1 MIIDTNEYRK
11 ELIDIIEKKLQ
22 EFDDDTAN
30 NLKKHILEIIGKI
43 INLPYNCET
52 TIAKM
57 INYNPENNPV
67 EPFTQAIIL
76 NKVNEICEEL
86 KINLQDTYDSFGG
99 LAFHYTF
106 MKMKENEI
114 YVKPQ
119 QADVVD
125 TINIINTNKTTKD
138 NTPEI
143 YFYEFIPYKQIG
155 SIMLNIGDD
164 KDYTSESVPYLAN
177 TRKNFVMCRPIGLDS
192 PYILK
197 RKMEEH
203 KIYIKYNNNEIK
215 ITCYFQ
221 KFNEDLKTIC
231 DDLVI
236 DESYSDNKKHFYA
249 YSEKLGITL
258 SGIEDYN
265 QLLIHYLC
273 FYGKD
278 TFIREL
284 NTYKN
289 LTIYKEKNNL
299 EEQS

>member
-1 MIIDTNEYRK
+1 MIIDTNGYRK

-30 NLKKHILEIIGKI
+30 NLKKYILEIIGKI

-67 EPFTQAIIL
+67 EPFTQGIIL

-119 QADVVD
+119 ESDVV
-125 TINIINTNKTTKD
+125 NIVNVNETTDD
-138 NTPEI
+138 NTPKT
-143 YFYEFIPYKQIG
+143 YFYEFVPYKHIG
-155 SIMLNIGDD
+155 TIMLNIDDD
-164 KDYTSESVPYLAN
+164 KDYKQEFVPRLAN
-177 TRKNFVMCRPIGLDS
+177 TRKNFAMCRTISLDH
-192 PYILK
+192 PATIK
-197 RKMEEH
+197 RTGERD
-203 KIYIKYNNNEIK
+203 KIYIKYCNYEIK
-215 ITCYFQ
+215 VTCYLQ
-221 KFNEDLKTIC
+221 KLIDSFKVIC
-231 DDLVI
+231 NDFVI
-236 DESYSDNKKHFYA
+236 DESYSGNEKYFFA
-249 YSEKLGITL
+249 YSEELGIILT
-258 SGIEDYN
+258 GMEERN
-265 QLLIHYLC
+265 QFLIHYLYFC
-273 FYGKD
+273 GKD
-278 TFIREL
+278 SFVQEL
-284 NTYKN
+284 NTYKD

-299 EEQS
+299 EEQN